1 MRQSCFFFFFPANG
15 PCNDVW
21 KRDALMFVIIRL
33 SNFKIRLSMVLVLGT
48 FDEESLGTKIH
59 RNEADADRRES
70 ITGDLVQ

>member
-1 MRQSCFFFFFPANG
+1 MFFFPANG

-48 FDEESLGTKIH
+48 F
-59 RNEADADRRES
+59 AADRRES

>member
-1 MRQSCFFFFFPANG
+1 M
-15 PCNDVW
+15 W

-33 SNFKIRLSMVLVLGT
+33 LNFKIRLSMILVLGT

>member
-1 MRQSCFFFFFPANG
+1 M
-15 PCNDVW
+15 W

>member
-1 MRQSCFFFFFPANG
+1 MRQSCFFPANG

-48 FDEESLGTKIH
+48 F
-59 RNEADADRRES
+59 AADRRES

>member
-1 MRQSCFFFFFPANG
+1 M
-15 PCNDVW
+15 W

-59 RNEADADRRES
+59 RNEVAADRRES
-70 ITGDLVQ
+70 ITGT

>member
-1 MRQSCFFFFFPANG
+1 MRQSCFFPANG

-21 KRDALMFVIIRL
+21 MRDALMFVIIRL
-33 SNFKIRLSMVLVLGT
+33 LNFKIRLSMILVLGT

-70 ITGDLVQ
+70 ITGDLVQQMV

>member
-1 MRQSCFFFFFPANG
+1 MRQSCFFFPANG

-21 KRDALMFVIIRL
+21 KRDAPMFVIIRW
-33 SNFKIRLSMVLVLGT
+33 SNFNIRLSMDLVLGT

-59 RNEADADRRES
+59 RNEAAADRRES

>member
-1 MRQSCFFFFFPANG
+1 MRQSCFFFPLNG

-21 KRDALMFVIIRL
+21 KRDALMFVILSL

-48 FDEESLGTKIH
+48 FDEESLGMKIH
-59 RNEADADRRES
+59 GNETAADRRES

>member
-1 MRQSCFFFFFPANG
+1 MFFFPLNE

-21 KRDALMFVIIRL
+21 KRDVLMFVILSL

-48 FDEESLGTKIH
+48 FDEESLGTEIH
-59 RNEADADRRES
+59 GNETAADRRES